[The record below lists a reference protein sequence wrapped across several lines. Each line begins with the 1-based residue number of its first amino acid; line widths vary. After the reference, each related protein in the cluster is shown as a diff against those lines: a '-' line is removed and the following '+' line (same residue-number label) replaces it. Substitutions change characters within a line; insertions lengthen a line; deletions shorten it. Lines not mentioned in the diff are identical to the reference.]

1 MSLLDGALLLVSWQ
15 QGERICDQCQ
25 GVMLQAGH
33 YGGLIRPA
41 PVQSRRHLI
50 KITVL
55 AAAFLLSV
63 VLNNVALRFIPVSF
77 VEVKSSHREMP
88 CLLNCRIAL
97 A

>member
-1 MSLLDGALLLVSWQ
+1 
-15 QGERICDQCQ
+15 
-25 GVMLQAGH
+25 MLQAGN

-55 AAAFLLSV
+55 AAAFLFSV

-77 VEVKSSHREMP
+77 VEVRSSAKEML
-88 CLLNCRIAL
+88 CLFTCHVAQAWIEA

>member
-1 MSLLDGALLLVSWQ
+1 
-15 QGERICDQCQ
+15 
-25 GVMLQAGH
+25 MLQAGN
-33 YGGLIRPA
+33 YGGFIRPA

-77 VEVKSSHREMP
+77 VEVKSSHSEML
-88 CLLNCRIAL
+88 CFLNCHVAKVWIEPAQSDTFSGIHYV
-97 A
+97 